1 MYNENSP
8 MIQRVLS
15 FFEHR
20 TKRAMAL
27 ISISIAV
34 LLGILDFSTGTE
46 LHFLVIYL
54 LPIALASWYL
64 NQRSGIYVA
73 IICSLVWLLAD
84 SLGGHSYSSP
94 WIAIW
99 NIIMRTGAFVVFSLS
114 QSQLRARFDALSDL
128 AKKDFLTGLPNG
140 RAFHELTAREIEQ
153 ALGIEPLTL
162 AFIDLVGVKWINH
175 RLGYAT
181 GDQMICTIAH
191 AIRQNVPRPDLVG
204 RIGGTSF
211 AVLLPNTASEGANR
225 ILDQVQKALK
235 DERKKYAQPMTFFIS
250 AVACTK
256 APRSIAELMH
266 QAETQMTRMKGGTKD
281 LLQIAT
287 VDSAPALN

>member
-8 MIQRVLS
+8 LIQRVLN

-20 TKRAMAL
+20 TKRAIAL
-27 ISISIAV
+27 ISVAIPI
-34 LLGILDFSTGTE
+34 LLGILDFFTGTE

-64 NQRSGIYVA
+64 NKSSGVYLA

-84 SLGGHSYSSP
+84 SLGGRSYSSP
-94 WIAIW
+94 WIAGW
-99 NIIMRTGAFVVFSLS
+99 NFVMRTGAFVVFSVS
-114 QSQLRARFDALSDL
+114 QSQLRGKFDALSDL

-140 RAFHELTAREIEQ
+140 RAFYELTAREMEQ
-153 ALGIEPLTL
+153 AVGIEPLTL
-162 AFIDLVGVKWINH
+162 AFIDLAGVKWINH

-191 AIRQNVPRPDLVG
+191 AIRQNVPRPELVG
-204 RIGGTSF
+204 RIGGTTF
-211 AVLLPNTASEGANR
+211 AVLLPNTASDGANR
-225 ILDQVQKALK
+225 ILDEVQNALK
-235 DERKKYAQPMTFFIS
+235 DERKRYAQPVTFYIS

-256 APRSIAELMH
+256 APRSLAELMH

-287 VDSAPALN
+287 VDSTPALN

>member
-8 MIQRVLS
+8 MIERLLG
-15 FFEHR
+15 FFENR
-20 TKRAMAL
+20 SKRAIAL
-27 ISISIAV
+27 ISISITI
-34 LLGILDFSTGTE
+34 LLGVLDFVTGRE
-46 LHFLVIYL
+46 LHFLVVYL

-64 NQRSGIYVA
+64 NKKSGIYLA
-73 IICSLVWLLAD
+73 IICSLVWFLAD

-94 WIAIW
+94 WIAVW
-99 NIIMRTGAFVVFSLS
+99 NFVMRTGAFVAFSAS
-114 QSQLRARFDALSDL
+114 QSQLRAKFDNLSEL

-140 RAFHELTAREIEQ
+140 RAFYELTAREMEHNFSVQ
-153 ALGIEPLTL
+153 PLTL
-162 AFIDLVGVKWINH
+162 AFIDLAGVKWINH

-181 GDQMICTIAH
+181 GDHMICTIAH

-204 RIGGTSF
+204 RVGGTCF

-225 ILDQVQKALK
+225 ILDEVQNALK
-235 DERKKYAQPMTFFIS
+235 DERKRYAQPVTFFIS

-256 APRSIAELMH
+256 APRSLAELMH

-287 VDSAPALN
+287 IDSTPALN

>member
-1 MYNENSP
+1 MYDGNSA

-20 TKRAMAL
+20 TKRAIAL
-27 ISISIAV
+27 ISISITI
-34 LLGILDFSTGTE
+34 LLGILDFATGTE

-54 LPIALASWYL
+54 LPIALVSWYA
-64 NQRSGIYVA
+64 NRRSGIYLA
-73 IICSLVWLLAD
+73 ILCSLVWFLAD
-84 SLGGHSYSSP
+84 ALGGRSYSSP
-94 WIAIW
+94 WVAGW
-99 NIIMRTGAFVVFSLS
+99 NFIMRTGAFVVFALSLS
-114 QSQLRARFDALSDL
+114 QLRDKFDALSYL
-128 AKKDFLTGLPNG
+128 AMRDFLTGLPNG
-140 RAFHELTAREIEQ
+140 RAFYELTAREMER
-153 ALGIEPLTL
+153 AYGVEPLTL
-162 AFIDLVGVKWINH
+162 AFVDVAGFKWINH

-211 AVLLPNTASEGANR
+211 AVLLPNIASEGASF
-225 ILDQVQKALK
+225 ILDQVQSVLK
-235 DERKKYAQPMTFFIS
+235 DERKKYAQPVTFFIS

-266 QAETQMTRMKGGTKD
+266 QAEAQMTRMKGGTKD

-287 VDSAPALN
+287 VDSTPALN

>member
-1 MYNENSP
+1 

-20 TKRAMAL
+20 TKRAIAL
-27 ISISIAV
+27 ISISITI
-34 LLGILDFSTGTE
+34 LLGILDFATGTE

-54 LPIALASWYL
+54 LPIALVSWYA
-64 NQRSGIYVA
+64 NRRSGIYLA
-73 IICSLVWLLAD
+73 ILCSLVWFLAD
-84 SLGGHSYSSP
+84 ALGGRSYSSP
-94 WIAIW
+94 WVAGW
-99 NIIMRTGAFVVFSLS
+99 NFIMRTGAFVVFALSLS
-114 QSQLRARFDALSDL
+114 QLRDKFDALSYL
-128 AKKDFLTGLPNG
+128 AMRDFLTGLPNG
-140 RAFHELTAREIEQ
+140 RAFYELTAREMER
-153 ALGIEPLTL
+153 AYGVEPLTL
-162 AFIDLVGVKWINH
+162 AFVDVAGFKWINH

-211 AVLLPNTASEGANR
+211 AVLLPNIASEGASL
-225 ILDQVQKALK
+225 ILDQVQNVLK
-235 DERKKYAQPMTFFIS
+235 DERKKYAQPVTFFIS

-266 QAETQMTRMKGGTKD
+266 QAEAQMTRMKGGTKD

-287 VDSAPALN
+287 VDSAPPALN